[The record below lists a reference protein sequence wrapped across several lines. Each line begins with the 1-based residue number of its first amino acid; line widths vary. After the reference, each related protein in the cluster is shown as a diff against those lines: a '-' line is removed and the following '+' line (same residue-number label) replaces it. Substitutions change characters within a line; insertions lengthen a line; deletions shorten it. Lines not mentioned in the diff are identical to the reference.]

1 MLLLSIISVSSSMV
15 ILFGSYILV
24 AKKTFEYLAR
34 RDYYSE
40 ANSYKNFSFP
50 KKTFLISAFWIIGI
64 PLLLFK
70 KFLKRKKDMLSYYY
84 IKYLEDEIEKRRK
97 NEER

>member
-1 MLLLSIISVSSSMV
+1 MSLFSIISTISL
-15 ILFGSYILV
+15 IITLLCLYILI
-24 AKKTFEYLAR
+24 AQKTFEYLAR
-34 RDYYSE
+34 RDCLSE
-40 ANSYKNFSFP
+40 ANEYKNFSFP